1 MRNFPEAD
9 WDAPGPSHPP
19 SRVWVLPSGGE
30 QCDGTAH
37 GDTEAEAEQKSGR
50 WAGKVEASPR
60 AGGHGVNGTGTW
72 GGGGARGLTWSTANR
87 AVALGTLSSPSLKA
101 PGTE

>member
-9 WDAPGPSHPP
+9 WVAPGPSHPP

-30 QCDGTAH
+30 QCDGTVH
-37 GDTEAEAEQKSGR
+37 GDPEAEAEQKSGR

-72 GGGGARGLTWSTANR
+72 GGWCQGPDLEHSKQ
-87 AVALGTLSSPSLKA
+87 SSSSGHA
-101 PGTE
+101 F